1 MPLRFVGVLLVS
13 CCFLISAVTIAGAA
27 PADVDRSFG
36 KEGTVS
42 LDSSSV
48 HFATADD
55 MAVGPGGEVYALR
68 TVQRCPAFTS
78 CAIEHVVSRTKPN
91 GTLDGG
97 FGGGSVFVSTDG
109 SLYTDDASLAVDP
122 DNRVV
127 VAATDEGD
135 LVLARLNPDGSP
147 DRLFGIAGI
156 ARFDLGAPVN
166 RAHVAVQAD
175 GRIVVAADPVSGYG
189 GDAVIVARY
198 TAQGVSDP
206 GFNGGAPF
214 VTSLGS
220 GLGGFALTVGGG
232 VRLAGPRCCSAE
244 ARATH
249 VTGLDAAGQLDSSF
263 GRGGEV
269 FVDDVTDGIGVGAV
283 IVLPKGKIYVVG
295 SGRGKGDA
303 FALRLLPNGK
313 LDTGYGQR
321 GIAYMKR
328 SFLEVAGAGVDR
340 AGRLLIAGTA
350 PEGSR
355 GPGRG
360 SGRLTVLRRLPDGA
374 RDLTFAGG
382 ALVRLRSLGST
393 RVASA
398 ELQNGRML
406 VVFAESGS
414 CIRTCPSPR
423 SFLVR
428 FIGGT
433 SGSRCLGKR
442 ATIVGTRHGETLIG
456 TPHRDVISALAGND
470 SVRGL
475 GGNDLICGGRGDDRL
490 RGGKGRDGFLA
501 GSGSN
506 DVRQ

>member
-1 MPLRFVGVLLVS
+1 MPLRLVRALFVS
-13 CCFLISAVTIAGAA
+13 CCFLASVAPVAGAA
-27 PADVDRSFG
+27 PGDVDRSFG
-36 KEGTVS
+36 REGTAS

-55 MAVGPGGEVYALR
+55 MAVGPGGEIYALR
-68 TVQRCPAFTS
+68 TVQRCPTS
-78 CAIEHVVSRTKPN
+78 SCVIEHLVNRTRPN
-91 GTLDGG
+91 GTLDSG
-97 FGGGSVFVSTDG
+97 FGGGAVFVPIDG
-109 SLYTDDASLAVDP
+109 SLFSDDASLSAGADGG
-122 DNRVV
+122 VV
-127 VAATDEGD
+127 VAATDDGD

-147 DRLFGIAGI
+147 DGGFGVAGI
-156 ARFDLGAPVN
+156 AKFDLGAPVD

-189 GDAVIVARY
+189 GDAVIVTRY
-198 TAQGVSDP
+198 LAQGAPDS
-206 GFNGGAPF
+206 GFNGGVPF
-214 VTSLGS
+214 VTTLGS
-220 GLGGFALTVGGG
+220 GLGGFALTGAGG

-249 VTGLDAAGQLDSSF
+249 VTGLDAAGQLDSGF

-283 IVLPKGKIYVVG
+283 VVLPKGKIYVVG

-313 LDTGYGQR
+313 LDTRYGQR
-321 GIAYMKR
+321 GIAYIRR
-328 SFLEVAGAGVDR
+328 SFIDVEGAGVDR

-355 GPGRG
+355 GPNRG

-398 ELQNGRML
+398 ELQKGRML
-406 VVFAESGS
+406 VAFAESGS

-428 FIGGT
+428 FIGGA

-442 ATIVGTRHGETLIG
+442 ATIVGTRHGETLTG
-456 TPHRDVISALAGND
+456 TRRRDVISALAGND

-490 RGGKGRDGFLA
+490 RGGRGRDSFLG
-501 GSGSN
+501 GSGNN